1 MRILG
6 IDPGEARTGLAV
18 CDKSELLASP
28 LLTIKEYSRDK
39 LARRIAEIAQQEKA
53 EQIVVGCPVNM
64 NGTRGPAAEKSE
76 ELARQL
82 RELSGLPVVLWDERR
97 TTVEAHGYLSAS
109 DVSGKRRK
117 ESVDQ
122 LAAVLILEGY
132 LNFRKQKKE
141 E

>member
-1 MRILG
+1 MKILG
-6 IDPGEARTGLAV
+6 VDPGEVRTGLAV
-18 CDKSELLASP
+18 CDKSEMLASP
-28 LLTIKEYSRDK
+28 LMTIKEYSREK
-39 LARRIAEIAQQEKA
+39 LAGRIVQIAQQEKA
-53 EQIVVGCPVNM
+53 EQVVVGCPVNM

-76 ELARQL
+76 ELAR
-82 RELSGLPVVLWDERR
+82 RIEELSELPVVLWDERR
-97 TTVEAHGYLSAS
+97 TTVEAHGYLSVS

-117 ESVDQ
+117 ETVDQ